1 MESLSSKNKNV
12 QYLLCVIDA
21 FIKYAW
27 VKSLKYKKGTTVLNI
42 FTEIVNE
49 SNRKSNKVLV
59 DQGREFYNKLMQEWW
74 NNNDNLMYSTH
85 NEDKSVIGETLKV
98 KTLRAKI
105 YRKMTANDSESYFSH
120 LNKLVDQYNNTCH
133 HSINKKYKCWLFFF
147 DWKNWYE

>member
-1 MESLSSKNKNV
+1 
-12 QYLLCVIDA
+12 
-21 FIKYAW
+21 
-27 VKSLKYKKGTTVLNI
+27 
-42 FTEIVNE
+42 
-49 SNRKSNKVLV
+49 
-59 DQGREFYNKLMQEWW
+59 MQEWW

-133 HSINKKYKCWLFFF
+133 HLLIKNINADYSSLTEKIGTNKLRVNARVKITKYKSIFSNVCTENWS
-147 DWKNWYE
+147 WKIFIINFVLKLMLGIKKLKI